1 MIKSLPERHL
11 LYKGTLK
18 FLTLGGA
25 VFALNACLSFHNIWP
40 TPWIRLQPEISIE
53 ALVIIL
59 LIGLGRSHG
68 LVEKTAGRF
77 TLVSILIFLIIGRY
91 IDVTAPAL
99 YGRPV
104 NLYWDLQHIP
114 GVAAMLIADTSAVK
128 ILLLGLIVC
137 LAFGS
142 LFWFISALLRLL
154 NTCGKRSRQWL
165 NVSAILCMLAYTAGM
180 TSDSIHLERGFS
192 IPVSLMYTRQALFVY
207 QVTEDS
213 RGAENSSAGL
223 QHKAGTIELDKR
235 DFHLVFLE
243 SYGTTVFKTPSYYM
257 QIEPHLYQLTKVA
270 REQGW
275 EMVTGVYHTPTFG
288 GASWLSH
295 ATLMT
300 GQWISSNMQYHQ
312 LLTTESETLATW
324 FRNSDYRITALLPG
338 LKRHWP
344 EGRFYNYDKI
354 WDARSLSY
362 PGPDF
367 GWWRIP
373 DHFSLARFYDE
384 EGKQSH
390 RPPLFNLFAT
400 ITSHMPFNPIPPIE
414 QDWSKLLTSKPY
426 SGTGQTENFSAILY
440 GEDLQASYSRAIGY
454 DLQLVGNLLAL
465 TSQQHPLII
474 VLGDHQ
480 PPAIIAGHGAP
491 WTVPVHVFSND
502 KTILHKFTRAG
513 FVTGL
518 EPEDQSL
525 GRLDDLHH
533 LILRAIASPRKIS
546 RNEN

>member
-1 MIKSLPERHL
+1 VIKGLPERHCL
-11 LYKGTLK
+11 HTGIRK
-18 FLTLGGA
+18 FLALGGA
-25 VFALNACLSFHNIWP
+25 FLALNACLSFHNIWP

-59 LIGLGRSHG
+59 LIGLGSSHG
-68 LVEKTAGRF
+68 LVEKKAGRF
-77 TLVSILIFLIIGRY
+77 TLVSILIVLIIGRY
-91 IDVTAPAL
+91 LDVTAPSL
-99 YGRPV
+99 YGRPI

-114 GVAAMLIADTSAVK
+114 GVAAMLITDANATAV
-128 ILLLGLIVC
+128 LLLGLIVS

-142 LFWFISALLRLL
+142 LFWLISVLLRPLI
-154 NTCGKRSRQWL
+154 TCGKRSRQWL
-165 NVSAILCMLAYTAGM
+165 NISAILGMLAYTAGM
-180 TSDSIHLERGFS
+180 TSDSIHLERSFS
-192 IPVSLMYTRQALFVY
+192 IPVSLMYARQALFLY
-207 QVTEDS
+207 QVAQDS
-213 RGAENSSAGL
+213 REAENSFAGL
-223 QHKAGTIELDKR
+223 QHEAGTIELDKK

-243 SYGTTVFKTPSYYM
+243 SYGTTAFKTPSYYI
-257 QIEPHLYQLTKVA
+257 QIAPHLNQLAELA
-270 REQGW
+270 REHGW

-300 GQWISSNMQYHQ
+300 GQWISSNNQYHQ
-312 LLTTESETLATW
+312 LLTTESGTLANW
-324 FRNSDYRITALLPG
+324 FRNSGYRITALLPG

-354 WDARSLSY
+354 WDAKSLAY

-373 DHFSLARFYDE
+373 DQFTLARFYDE
-384 EGKQSH
+384 EGKQGQ
-390 RPPLFNLFAT
+390 RAPLFNLFAT

-426 SGTGQTENFSAILY
+426 SETDQIENSSAILY
-440 GEDLQASYSRAIGY
+440 GEELQASYGRAIAY
-454 DLQLVGNLLAL
+454 DLQLVGNLLTL
-465 TSQQHPLII
+465 TSPQRPLII

-491 WTVPVHVFSND
+491 WTVPVHVFSDD
-502 KTILHKFTRAG
+502 KTILQKFTKAG
-513 FVTGL
+513 FVAGL
-518 EPEDQSL
+518 EPEHQSL
-525 GRLDDLHH
+525 GQLDDLHH
-533 LILRAIASPRKIS
+533 LLLHAIASPRKIS

>member
-1 MIKSLPERHL
+1 VIKDLPQRHRL
-11 LYKGTLK
+11 HKGTLK
-18 FLTLGGA
+18 FLALSGA
-25 VFALNACLSFHNIWP
+25 VLALNACLSFHNIWP

-59 LIGLGRSHG
+59 LISLGSSRGL
-68 LVEKTAGRF
+68 LEKTAGRL

-91 IDVTAPAL
+91 IDVTAPSL

-114 GVAAMLIADTSAVK
+114 GVAAMLIADVSTVI
-128 ILLLGLIVC
+128 ILLFGAIIS

-142 LFWFISALLRLL
+142 LFWCISALLRLL
-154 NTCGKRSRQWL
+154 KSCGQTGRRWL
-165 NVSAILCMLAYTAGM
+165 NISLVLCMLAYTAGM
-180 TSDSIHLERGFS
+180 TSDLIHWERGFS
-192 IPVSLMYTRQALFVY
+192 IPVSLMYARQALFLY
-207 QVTEDS
+207 QVKQDS

-223 QHKAGTIELDKR
+223 QYKAGTIELDKK

-243 SYGTTVFKTPSYYM
+243 SYGTTVFKSPSYYM
-257 QIEPHLYQLTKVA
+257 QIEPHLNQLTEVTRKL
-270 REQGW
+270 GW
-275 EMVTGVYHTPTFG
+275 NMVTGVYHTPTFG

-312 LLTTESETLATW
+312 LLTTESETLANW
-324 FRNSDYRITALLPG
+324 FRNSGYRITALLPG

-344 EGRFYNYDKI
+344 EGRFYNYDKV
-354 WDARSLSY
+354 WDARSLAY

-373 DHFSLARFYDE
+373 DQFSLARFYDK
-384 EGKQSH
+384 EGKQGQRS
-390 RPPLFNLFAT
+390 PLFNLFAT

-414 QDWSKLLTSKPY
+414 QDWSKLLTGNPY
-426 SGTGQTENFSAILY
+426 SETGQTENSSAILY
-440 GEDLQASYSRAIGY
+440 GEELQSSYSRAIGY
-454 DLQLVGNLLAL
+454 DLQLVSNLLAL
-465 TSQQHPLII
+465 TSLQHPLII

-480 PPAIIAGHGAP
+480 PPAIISGHGAP
-491 WTVPVHVFSND
+491 WTVPVHVFSHD
-502 KTILHKFTRAG
+502 KTILQKFTKAG
-513 FVTGL
+513 FVAGL
-518 EPEDQSL
+518 NPEDQSL

-533 LILRAIASPRKIS
+533 LILRAIGSPRKIS
-546 RNEN
+546 QNEN

>member
-1 MIKSLPERHL
+1 MIKGLPERHCL
-11 LYKGTLK
+11 HKGIRKVLA
-18 FLTLGGA
+18 LGGA
-25 VFALNACLSFHNIWP
+25 VLALNACLSFHNIWP

-59 LIGLGRSHG
+59 LISLGSSYG
-68 LVEKTAGRF
+68 LVEKKAGRF

-91 IDVTAPAL
+91 LDVTAPSL

-128 ILLLGLIVC
+128 ILLLGLIVS

-165 NVSAILCMLAYTAGM
+165 NVSAILCMLAYSIGM

-192 IPVSLMYTRQALFVY
+192 IPVSLMYARQALFLYEVR
-207 QVTEDS
+207 QDS
-213 RGAENSSAGL
+213 QGAANSSAEL
-223 QHKAGTIELDKR
+223 KHKAGTIELDKK

-257 QIEPHLYQLTKVA
+257 QVEPHLNHLTAVA

-312 LLTTESETLATW
+312 LLTTESETLTNW
-324 FRNSDYRITALLPG
+324 FRNSGYRITALLPG
-338 LKRHWP
+338 LRSHWP
-344 EGRFYNYDKI
+344 EGRFYNYDRI
-354 WDARSLSY
+354 WDARSLAY

-373 DHFSLARFYDE
+373 DQFSLAHFYKE
-384 EGKQSH
+384 EGKEGQ
-390 RPPLFNLFAT
+390 RAPLFNLFAT

-426 SGTGQTENFSAILY
+426 SGTGQTENSSAILY
-440 GEDLQASYSRAIGY
+440 GEELQASYSRAIGY
-454 DLQLVGNLLAL
+454 DLQLIGNLLTL
-465 TSQQHPLII
+465 TSRQHPLII

-480 PPAIIAGHGAP
+480 PPAIIAGHEAP
-491 WTVPVHVFSND
+491 WTVPVHVFSDD
-502 KTILHKFTRAG
+502 KTILQKFTKAG
-513 FVTGL
+513 FVAGL
-518 EPEDQSL
+518 DPEDQSL

-533 LILRAIASPRKIS
+533 LILRTIASPRKIS